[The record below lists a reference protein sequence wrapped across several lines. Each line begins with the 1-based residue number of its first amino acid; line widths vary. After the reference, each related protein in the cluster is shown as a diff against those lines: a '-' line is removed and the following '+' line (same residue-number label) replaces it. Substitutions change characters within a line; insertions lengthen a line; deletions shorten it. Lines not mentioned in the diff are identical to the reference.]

1 MANRYR
7 CRTTINCSN
16 RIESKTPDSN
26 TNILSTCS
34 SNVNL
39 KLPCA
44 MRRTTVALTSSL
56 ALPGVD
62 IVIYENFI
70 LFYFTMRNLSL
81 HDENDS
87 NPSTI
92 KQHSKYRAMFDYSLS
107 TPWYRITAGP
117 YSKQVDKKHKLLK
130 HPFLIQWNPMD
141 RIEHRRNH
149 NHNIYKSMPSSNQR
163 STSTTNRPFTIVL
176 TNNSE
181 LMQHTCT
188 FQFPVNYNNFFP
200 QITHQRHTIHPVQ
213 NGANNNNDDIP
224 EQLLNNLLGLE

>member
-1 MANRYR
+1 
-7 CRTTINCSN
+7 
-16 RIESKTPDSN
+16 
-26 TNILSTCS
+26 
-34 SNVNL
+34 
-39 KLPCA
+39 
-44 MRRTTVALTSSL
+44 
-56 ALPGVD
+56 
-62 IVIYENFI
+62 FI

-141 RIEHRRNH
+141 RIEHRRSH
-149 NHNIYKSMPSSNQR
+149 NHNIYTSMPSSNQR
-163 STSTTNRPFTIVL
+163 STSTTNRPFIIVL

-181 LMQHTCT
+181 L
-188 FQFPVNYNNFFP
+188 
-200 QITHQRHTIHPVQ
+200 IHTIHSVQ
-213 NGANNNNDDIP
+213 NGANNNDDIL
-224 EQLLNNLLGLE
+224 EQLLNNLVGLELRDEARDYLSWTS